1 MVESD
6 FVSGNLAKGWGT
18 PAGSYPLAYKQK
30 NAVLKGENYRTPVNY
45 WMPFNN
51 GIGMHDAKW
60 RSSFGGAIYKTSG
73 SHGCI
78 NLPPSVA
85 KTIFDNISGQELR

>member
-60 RSSFGGAIYKTSG
+60 RAVLAVRLQDGRFPRLYQPAAECCKDD
-73 SHGCI
+73 
-78 NLPPSVA
+78 L
-85 KTIFDNISGQELR
+85 